1 MTARA
6 EWLRLQGK
14 KRQAASWTI
23 TVLAYALVFGLVL
36 LIQGRQVD
44 ELADSVGP
52 VMVRLGSPEGINSP
66 LASQIVQGESAKQP
80 GPVAQKTE
88 SAPPPAASPAA
99 KKTEQSAVPVPAE
112 KQPAASD
119 HEVPALPN
127 QPAQT
132 AQPSAAASSAVSTSK
147 PVGPESR
154 DTGPVIA
161 KGSEAGNSYSATVG
175 GAAGQV
181 ARSLYIPIYRYMPV
195 PMYVDKAVADRVM
208 DPSSSSFT
216 PVDERIKLL
225 KDNYVRDGDSWSLKN
240 PLPINRR
247 ERLWTLLEEAGYP
260 IARADYKEGKVLS
273 PVIIVFTVTPGTG
286 NGNPTLTDVK
296 IVQTC
301 GYADIDE
308 AVLYGFKQ
316 AVFSSSAKKPVTG
329 KFTYR
334 FNR

>member
-6 EWLRLQGK
+6 DWLRLQER
-14 KRQAASWTI
+14 KRQTASWTI
-23 TVLAYALVFGLVL
+23 TLLAYALVFGIVL
-36 LIQGRQVD
+36 IIQGTHVD
-44 ELADSVGP
+44 ELADTVGP
-52 VMVRLGSPEGINSP
+52 VMVRLGSPEGVDSP
-66 LASQIVQGESAKQP
+66 LASQIVSGESAKVP
-80 GPVAQKTE
+80 GPE
-88 SAPPPAASPAA
+88 SKKMEAPASKPAPSPKQAEKPQTQNTASLSPAPA
-99 KKTEQSAVPVPAE
+99 SNADAVPAVPSSP
-112 KQPAASD
+112 QS
-119 HEVPALPN
+119 
-127 QPAQT
+127 
-132 AQPSAAASSAVSTSK
+132 AASSAPAHTQTGSAAGQSA
-147 PVGPESR
+147 

-181 ARSLYIPIYRYMPV
+181 ARSLYIPIYRYLPMPL
-195 PMYVDKAVADRVM
+195 YVDKAVADKVM
-208 DPSSSSFT
+208 DPASSSFT
-216 PVDERIKLL
+216 PLEERTELFRA
-225 KDNYVRDGDSWSLKN
+225 NYSREGDSWTLKN

-273 PVIIVFTVTPGTG
+273 PVVIVFTVTPGTG
-286 NGNPTLTDVK
+286 NSNPTLTDVK

-316 AVFSSSAKKPVTG
+316 AVFSTSAKMPITG